1 MFDATE
7 NWCKI
12 WRKTELCFQ
21 QLHKKLSK
29 FSLEHMKLSKFRLW
43 WDPFIQSKKFMSLK
57 FAGELCFMKIEN
69 DEEFEEELTCQF

>member
-1 MFDATE
+1 
-7 NWCKI
+7 
-12 WRKTELCFQ
+12 
-21 QLHKKLSK
+21 
-29 FSLEHMKLSKFRLW
+29 MKLSKFRLS